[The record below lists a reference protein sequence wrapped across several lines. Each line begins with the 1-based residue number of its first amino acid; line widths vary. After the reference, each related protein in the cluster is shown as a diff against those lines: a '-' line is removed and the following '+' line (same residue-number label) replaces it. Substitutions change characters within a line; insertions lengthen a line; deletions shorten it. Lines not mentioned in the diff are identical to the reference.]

1 MSAAFD
7 IAVVGRGL
15 MGTAAARYLAQMGH
29 HVALIGPS
37 EPENRATHDGPFG
50 SHHDAG
56 RITRGLAEK
65 ADWSRLALRSMARY
79 RDLEAVLGQDFYTP
93 CGVMMAG
100 PIAGPA
106 ADFTRAFLQAADDL
120 GIVHLRLD
128 DAELAARFPYMRFP
142 AGTAAAWEAEG
153 GWINPRLLRAAEER
167 AMEQAGGVVVDG
179 VAVAQDR
186 GTVTLATGMTIPAG
200 HVVIASGGYARTDG
214 LLPARPDMNVMAR
227 TVLLAEIAPDDL
239 PRFADMPTLIS
250 MPEDG
255 RMDEDLYLLPPIQY
269 PDGTYYLKIG
279 GEPAS
284 PSLGTQEEMRAWF
297 RSRGSGAAAA
307 QLQRHLTAILPDL
320 PVQSYH
326 TDTCVISFTA
336 TGYPYIERL
345 DDHLTILT
353 GGNGAAAKSCDEI
366 GRLGAMVATGQS
378 LNAEGYETDFTAKF
392 L

>member
-1 MSAAFD
+1 MSATYD

-37 EPENRATHDGPFG
+37 EPQDRARHDGPFG

-79 RDLEAVLGQDFYTP
+79 RDLEAVLGQGFYTP

-100 PIAGPA
+100 PISGPA
-106 ADFTRAFLQAADDL
+106 SDFTRAFLHAADALD
-120 GIVHLRLD
+120 IVHERFD
-128 DAELAARFPYMRFP
+128 DAGLAARFPYMRFP
-142 AGTAAAWEAEG
+142 KDTAAAWEAAG

-186 GTVTLATGMTIPAG
+186 GTVTLTTGATIHTG
-200 HVVIASGGYARTDG
+200 HIVIATGGYARTDG
-214 LLPARPDMNVMAR
+214 LLPARPDMQVMAR
-227 TVLLAEIAPDDL
+227 TVLLAEIAPDDVRRL
-239 PRFADMPTLIS
+239 SDMPTLIS

-269 PDGTYYLKIG
+269 PDGKYYLKIG

-284 PSLGTQEEMRAWF
+284 PSLSTQQEMTAWF
-297 RSRGSGAAAA
+297 RSQGSDAAAA
-307 QLQRHLTAILPDL
+307 QLQRHLTAILPDFA
-320 PVQSYH
+320 VRSYH

-336 TGYPYIERL
+336 TGYPYIARL

-366 GRLGAMVATGQS
+366 GRLGALTAIGQS
-378 LNAEGYETDFTAKF
+378 LVPEGYDTDFQAKF
-392 L
+392 M

>member
-1 MSAAFD
+1 VTGRFD

-29 HVALIGPS
+29 RVALIGPS
-37 EPENRATHDGPFG
+37 EPQNRATHDGPFG

-79 RDLEAVLGQDFYTP
+79 RELEAILGQGFYTP

-106 ADFTRAFLQAADDL
+106 ADFTRAFLQAAEAL
-120 GIVHLRLD
+120 TIPHERLD
-128 DAELAARFPYMRFP
+128 DAGLAARFPFMRFP
-142 AGTAAAWEAEG
+142 VGTAAAWEAAG

-167 AMEQAGGVVVDG
+167 AMEQAGGMVIDAA
-179 VAVAQDR
+179 AVAQDQ
-186 GTVTLATGMTIPAG
+186 GTVTLTTGETVDAG
-200 HVVIASGGYARTDG
+200 HVVIATGGYARTDR

-227 TVLLAEIAPDDL
+227 TVLLAETAPDDVARL
-239 PRFADMPTLIS
+239 AEMPTLIS

-269 PDGTYYLKIG
+269 PDGKYYLKIG

-284 PSLGTQEEMRAWF
+284 PSLTNQAEMTAWF
-297 RSRGSGAAAA
+297 RSPGSAEAAAR
-307 QLQRHLTAILPDL
+307 LQGYLTAILPDL

-366 GRLGAMVATGQS
+366 GRLGALAATGQP
-378 LNAEGYETDFTAKF
+378 LAPEGYDTDFKTKF
-392 L
+392 I